1 MKRNKQKKYGKKT
14 KRIIVV
20 MEVLVL
26 SFILAVPSFAAID
39 VGAITK
45 PIDVIKTVLI
55 AVVVGIGTIV
65 LILGVVD
72 LVTSWGDHNTGGLKT
87 AAFKIAAGGLLVGIS
102 TLLALMGY

>member
-1 MKRNKQKKYGKKT
+1 MKRNKYKRYGAKT
-14 KRIIVV
+14 KGV
-20 MEVLVL
+20 
-26 SFILAVPSFAAID
+26 LAVVEALTLSLILTIPSFAAID